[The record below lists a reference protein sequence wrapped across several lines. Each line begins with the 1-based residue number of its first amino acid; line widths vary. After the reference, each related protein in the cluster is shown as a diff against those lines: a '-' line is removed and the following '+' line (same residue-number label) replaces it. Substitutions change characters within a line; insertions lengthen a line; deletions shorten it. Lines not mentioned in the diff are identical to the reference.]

1 MNRFTR
7 FQRVLMVIL
16 IFCTIFSCLMLSLR
30 QNTLTNPGYSA
41 WTYIKYGL
49 IDYPLTSLANA
60 TEDVSNLW
68 HVYSDN
74 VYLNEQLASQRSY
87 QTLYQEE
94 KNKNQ
99 ELETLINMQNTLQ
112 SATSISARV
121 MTRSAANWNQ
131 TCTISAGSAQGV
143 EKNMLVLSSAGAVGM
158 ISDVQTSTS
167 TVAFLTGDAME
178 NDIAIKISLDDGASV
193 EGVLSGYD
201 SSKNAYTVYLFDNT
215 ATIATGALVATS
227 GKGGNYPSGILVG
240 TVVDMS
246 IEDDAIVP
254 TIYVQ
259 PVDNISSFDYV
270 LVVGSGS
277 LS

>member
-1 MNRFTR
+1 MKRFTR
-7 FQRVLMVIL
+7 FQRVLIIIL
-16 IFCTIFSCLMLSLR
+16 AFCTVFSCLMLSLR

-112 SATSISARV
+112 SAKSISARV
-121 MTRSAANWNQ
+121 MTRSAASWNQ

-201 SSKNAYTVYLFDNT
+201 SAKNAYTVYLFDNT